1 MAEYKLL
8 IDGRLVDGAA
18 VMDVLNP
25 ATEEVLARCPRGSA
39 EQLDEAVAAAQA
51 AFPAWMRTSIAERR
65 ALILK
70 FADSIEVQAE
80 DLARLLTQEQGKPL
94 SEASAEIAYS
104 VAFIRQLA
112 SYDLPVQLLEDN
124 DARRVELHRR
134 PLGVVGAIIPW
145 NFPVLIVAFK
155 LPFAL
160 LAGNT
165 LVIKPAPTTPLS
177 TLRLGQ
183 LMAGIFPA
191 GVVNIVTDQNDLGGQ
206 LTAHPG
212 IAKIS
217 FTGST
222 GTGRKVMASA
232 AASIKRLTLELGGND
247 AAIVLADADPVK
259 VAPGIFNGA
268 FMNAGQ
274 ICLAIKRVY
283 AHSDIYDALCA
294 ELARLAEEAVVDDG
308 LKQGAQIG
316 PLQNKAQYEKVR
328 ALIES
333 GRADGTIIAGGELLD
348 RPGYFVRPTIVRD
361 ISDGARLVD
370 EEQFGPVLPIIR
382 FDDPEDA
389 IARANASDMGLGG
402 SIWSAD
408 RQKAHD
414 LATRMEAGTV
424 WINKHLDFGP
434 TMPFGGAKQSGLG
447 VEFAQE
453 GLYEFTQVHVINEA
467 KRVP

>member
-1 MAEYKLL
+1 ME
-8 IDGRLVDGAA
+8 
-18 VMDVLNP
+18 VLNP
-25 ATEEVLARCPRGSA
+25 ATEEVLAFCPRASA
-39 EQLDEAVAAAQA
+39 EQLDAAVASAKT
-51 AFPAWMRTSIAERR
+51 AFPGWARMPIADRR

-70 FADSIEVQAE
+70 LADCIEVHAE
-80 DLARLLTQEQGKPL
+80 ELARLLTQEQGKPL
-94 SEASAEIAYS
+94 IEASAEIAYS
-104 VAFIRQLA
+104 IAFIRQLA
-112 SYDLPVQLLEDN
+112 SYDLPVAVLEDN
-124 DARRVELHRR
+124 FSRRVELHRR

-165 LVIKPAPTTPLS
+165 LVLKPAPTTPLS
-177 TLRLGQ
+177 TLRMGEM
-183 LMAGIFPA
+183 MAGIFPA
-191 GVVNIVTDQNDLGGQ
+191 GVVNIITDQNDLGGR
-206 LTAHPG
+206 LTTHPD
-212 IAKIS
+212 ISKIS

-222 GTGRKVMASA
+222 ETGRKVMASA

-283 AHSDIYDALCA
+283 AHSDIYDALCT
-294 ELARLAEEAVVDDG
+294 ELARLAEDAVVDDG

-316 PLQNKAQYEKVR
+316 PLQNKAQYEKVK
-328 ALIES
+328 ALIE
-333 GRADGTIIAGGELLD
+333 GARADGTIIAGGEVLD

-361 ISDGARLVD
+361 ITDGAPLVD

-382 FDDPEDA
+382 FDDPDEA
-389 IARANASDMGLGG
+389 LTRANASDMGLGG

-408 RQKAHD
+408 RDVARE

-453 GLYEFTQVHVINEA
+453 GLHEFTQIHVINEA
-467 KRVP
+467 KA

>member
-222 GTGRKVMASA
+222 ETGRKVMASA

>member
-1 MAEYKLL
+1 
-8 IDGRLVDGAA
+8 
-18 VMDVLNP
+18 
-25 ATEEVLARCPRGSA
+25 
-39 EQLDEAVAAAQA
+39 
-51 AFPAWMRTSIAERR
+51 
-65 ALILK
+65 
-70 FADSIEVQAE
+70 
-80 DLARLLTQEQGKPL
+80 
-94 SEASAEIAYS
+94 
-104 VAFIRQLA
+104 
-112 SYDLPVQLLEDN
+112 
-124 DARRVELHRR
+124 VELHRR

-160 LAGNT
+160 LDGNT

-333 GRADGTIIAGGELLD
+333 GRAEGTIIAGGELLD

>member
-134 PLGVVGAIIPW
+134 PLGVVGVIIPW

>member
-1 MAEYKLL
+1 MADYRLL

-25 ATEEVLARCPRGSA
+25 ATEQVLARCPRASA
-39 EQLDEAVAAAQA
+39 EQLDTAVAAAQA
-51 AFPAWMRTSIAERR
+51 AFPAWSRVPITERR

-70 FADSIEVQAE
+70 FAESIEVHAE
-80 DLARLLTQEQGKPL
+80 ELARLLTQEQGKPL
-94 SEASAEIAYS
+94 SEATAEIAYS

-112 SYDLPVQLLEDN
+112 TYDLPVQVLEDN
-124 DARRVELHRR
+124 DARSVEFHRR

-165 LVIKPAPTTPLS
+165 LVLKPAPTTPLS
-177 TLRLGQ
+177 TLRLGE

-191 GVVNIVTDQNDLGGQ
+191 GVVNIVTDQNDLGDY
-206 LTAHPG
+206 LTTHPG

-222 GTGRKVMASA
+222 ETGRKVMASA

-247 AAIVLADADPVK
+247 AAIVLADADPIK
-259 VAPGIFNGA
+259 VASGIFNGA

-274 ICLAIKRVY
+274 VCLAIKRVY

-294 ELARLAEEAVVDDG
+294 ELARLAKKAVVDDG

-316 PLQNKAQYEKVR
+316 PLQNKAQYDKVKI
-328 ALIES
+328 LIEEA
-333 GRADGTIIAGGELLD
+333 RADGNIIAGGNVLD
-348 RPGYFVRPTIVRD
+348 RPGYFIRPTIVRD
-361 ISDGARLVD
+361 ITDGARLVD
-370 EEQFGPVLPIIR
+370 EEQFGPILPVIR
-382 FDDPEDA
+382 YDDPEDA
-389 IARANASDMGLGG
+389 LARANASDMGLGG

-408 RQKAHD
+408 RDAAHD

-434 TMPFGGAKQSGLG
+434 TIPFGGAKQSGLG

-453 GLYEFTQVHVINEA
+453 GLHEFTQVRVINEA
-467 KRVP
+467 KE